1 MVHAPVKF
9 AALFAALRARGR
21 SLRLRLVGLVAAALI
36 PALLF
41 GGWLTL
47 HSAQSER
54 ALIERNADNKVKEI
68 TVDIEHEIATA
79 TAMLTALASSHF
91 LQTGDYAGFHRQTV
105 EVSQQLNVRIVLR
118 DAETGQQIVNASVNW
133 GEPLSQNIAP
143 ESYNAMQEALKT
155 GKATISNVFY
165 GANANSFFVT
175 AGIPVSR
182 GNRIAY
188 YLMVAIPVDTFAD
201 SLKNSGLP
209 AQWIVAMIDRV
220 NSIIARS
227 ERQSEYAG
235 TRVNFD
241 FMGKAPQSEGVN
253 VGPNRFGEE
262 HRWSWRRS
270 AMTGWIVAVGMPTS
284 VLNAPRNSALATYAA
299 ASSTLFVL
307 SLALTYLLSGYLP
320 HSIGALGIDRT
331 PTKEEFR
338 ILFESAPNGV
348 LVVDEKRRIVLANER
363 LDQKFGYERAE
374 LIGKPAR
381 ILFPERFWDPAN
393 EAANHA
399 IVSLKPPQAADD
411 RHTCCRR
418 KDGGEFPVEILINP
432 IATRAGRF
440 AIVTIIDVTPRVQA
454 AERLSAAVSE
464 RDELRRRL
472 MQAQEEERVRLAREL
487 HDQTGQTLT
496 AAMLELKG
504 LEIQYNEAGRTRIRT
519 LRQRMEEIG
528 KSLHRIAREL
538 RPASID
544 ELGLN
549 SALANYVAEWSQQFG
564 IAADFHRGDIDL
576 DTLTDEKRTAIYRI
590 VQEALTNVAKHA
602 RGATSVSVL
611 VGRSGSTLQL
621 TIEDNGGGYDVAAPG
636 GAGGTHGNLPGRR
649 GLGVAGMR
657 ERLALIGGELEIES
671 STGVGTAVFARIPLD
686 IARLTA

>member
-1 MVHAPVKF
+1 
-9 AALFAALRARGR
+9 
-21 SLRLRLVGLVAAALI
+21 
-36 PALLF
+36 
-41 GGWLTL
+41 
-47 HSAQSER
+47 
-54 ALIERNADNKVKEI
+54 
-68 TVDIEHEIATA
+68 
-79 TAMLTALASSHF
+79 
-91 LQTGDYAGFHRQTV
+91 V

-118 DAETGQQIVNASVNW
+118 DATTGEQIVNASVNW
-133 GEPLSQNIAP
+133 GEPLPQSIAA
-143 ESYNAMQEALKT
+143 ESFNAMQEALKT

-165 GANANSFFVT
+165 GANFNSYFVT

-188 YLMVAIPVDTFAD
+188 YLLVAVPVDSFAD
-201 SLKNSGLP
+201 SLRNTGLP

-220 NSIIARS
+220 NTIIARS
-227 ERQSEYAG
+227 ERHGEYAG

-241 FMGKAPQSEGVN
+241 FMGNAPVSEGVN

-262 HRWSWRRS
+262 YRWTWRRS
-270 AMTGWIVAVGMPTS
+270 AMTGWVVAVGMPTRL
-284 VLNAPRNSALATYAA
+284 LNAPRKAALTTFSL
-299 ASSTLFVL
+299 ASGSLLAL
-307 SLALTYLLSGYLP
+307 SLALTYFLSGYLP

-348 LVVDEKRRIVLANER
+348 LVVDKKRRIVLANEK
-363 LDQKFGYERAE
+363 LDEKFDYERGE
-374 LIGKPAR
+374 LIGKPAS
-381 ILFPERFWDPAN
+381 ILFPERFWDASK
-393 EAANHA
+393 EAANTA
-399 IVSLKPPQAADD
+399 IVSLKPPQTGD
-411 RHTCCRR
+411 RYTCCRR
-418 KDGGEFPVEILINP
+418 KDGGEFPVELLINP
-432 IATRAGRF
+432 ITTRAGRF

-504 LEIQYNEAGRTRIRT
+504 LEIHYTEAGRSRIRT

-564 IAADFHRGDIDL
+564 IVADFHRGDVDL
-576 DTLTDEKRTAIYRI
+576 DTLTDEKRTAIYRV

-602 RGATSVSVL
+602 REATSVSVL

-621 TIEDNGGGYDVAAPG
+621 TIEDNGRGYDAAAPG
-636 GAGGTHGNLPGRR
+636 GTPGLPGRR

-671 STGVGTAVFARIPLD
+671 SSGVGTTVFARIPLD
-686 IARLTA
+686 IARLSA

>member
-504 LEIQYNEAGRTRIRT
+504 LEIQYTEAGRTRIRT
-519 LRQRMEEIG
+519 LRQRMEEI
-528 KSLHRIAREL
+528 
-538 RPASID
+538 
-544 ELGLN
+544 GLN

>member
-1 MVHAPVKF
+1 MKI

-21 SLRLRLVGLVAAALI
+21 SLRLRLVVLVAAALI

-54 ALIERNADNKVKEI
+54 ALIERNADNKAKE
-68 TVDIEHEIATA
+68 VMADIDHEIATA

-91 LQTGDYAGFHRQTV
+91 LQTGDYAAFHQQST
-105 EVSQQLNVRIVLR
+105 EVSKQLNVQIVLR
-118 DAETGQQIVNASVNW
+118 DATTGQQIVNASINW
-133 GEPLSQNIAP
+133 GEALPQTIAAESLS
-143 ESYNAMQEALKT
+143 AMQEALKT
-155 GKATISNVFY
+155 RKPTISNAFY
-165 GANANSFFVT
+165 GVFINRFFVT

-182 GNRIAY
+182 GDKIAY
-188 YLMVAIPVDTFAD
+188 YLLVAIPADTFSDA
-201 SLKNSGLP
+201 LRNAAVPG
-209 AQWIVAMIDRV
+209 QWIITLIDRA
-220 NSIIARS
+220 NTIIARS
-227 ERQSEYAG
+227 ERHSEYAG
-235 TRVNFD
+235 TKVNFN
-241 FMGKAPQSEGVN
+241 FMEQTTTPEGVN
-253 VGPNRFGEE
+253 VGPTRLGDDF
-262 HRWSWRRS
+262 RWTWRRS
-270 AMTGWIVAVGMPTS
+270 ATTGWIVSVGIPTA
-284 VLNAPRNSALATYAA
+284 LLRAPRNSALTNYTM
-299 ASSTLFVL
+299 ASSALLVL
-307 SLALTYLLSGYLP
+307 SLALTYFLSGYLP

-363 LDQKFGYERAE
+363 LDQKFGYERGE

-381 ILFPERFWDPAN
+381 VLFPDRFWDAAN

-399 IVSLKPPQAADD
+399 IVSLKPPQAAGD
-411 RHTCCRR
+411 RHACCRR

-621 TIEDNGGGYDVAAPG
+621 TIEDDGGGYDATASS
-636 GAGGTHGNLPGRR
+636 GAGGQSGRR

-671 STGVGTAVFARIPLD
+671 SPGVGTAVFARIPLD